1 LYHEIANAFQGG
13 KTQMTNNC
21 SAKLLLTALLV
32 AVCFYGCQ
40 KKATDDDA
48 IRAAINKHLLAIG
61 TLNLQAMEM
70 DVTQVAVQ
78 DDRATAQV
86 TFRPKTGAPAG
97 AAMQVAYQLEKR
109 EGNWNVMKSA
119 AAGGMIEHPA
129 PGTNPHG
136 PAQGAVHSS
145 LPNFQEML
153 GSPNP
158 DATTT
163 LPPGHPPVAQSSQPQ
178 SSQPQTSQPQSS
190 QPQRPQP

>member
-1 LYHEIANAFQGG
+1 MKSPKQFRVE

-78 DDRATAQV
+78 DDHATAQV

-109 EGNWNVMKSA
+109 EGNWNVMKTA

-136 PAQGAVHSS
+136 PAQGTVHSS

-158 DATTT
+158 DATT
-163 LPPGHPPVAQSSQPQ
+163 LPPGHPPVGQASP
-178 SSQPQTSQPQSS
+178 PQTSQPQSS
-190 QPQRPQP
+190 QPQSSQPQRP

>member
-1 LYHEIANAFQGG
+1 LYHEIANAIQGG
-13 KTQMTNNC
+13 KTPMTNNC
-21 SAKLLLTALLV
+21 SAKLLLTALLL

-78 DDRATAQV
+78 DDHATAQV

-109 EGNWNVMKSA
+109 EGNWNVMKTA

-158 DATTT
+158 DATT

-178 SSQPQTSQPQSS
+178 ASQPQSS

>member
-1 LYHEIANAFQGG
+1 M
-13 KTQMTNNC
+13 QMTNNR
-21 SAKLLLTALLV
+21 SAKLLLSALLL

-40 KKATDDDA
+40 KKVTDDDA

-78 DDRATAQV
+78 DDHATAQV

-97 AAMQVAYQLEKR
+97 AAMQVAYQLERR
-109 EGNWNVMKSA
+109 EGNWNVMKTA
-119 AAGGMIEHPA
+119 AAGGMIEHPGS
-129 PGTNPHG
+129 GTNPHG
-136 PAQGAVHSS
+136 PAQGAVHNS

-158 DATTT
+158 DATST
-163 LPPGHPPVAQSSQPQ
+163 LPPGHPPVAK

-190 QPQRPQP
+190 QP

>member
-1 LYHEIANAFQGG
+1 MKSVTQFRGE
-13 KTQMTNNC
+13 KTQMTNKC
-21 SAKLLLTALLV
+21 FEKLLITALLF

-40 KKATDDDA
+40 KKATDEDA

-78 DDRATAQV
+78 DEHATAQV

-109 EGNWNVMKSA
+109 EGNWNVMKTA

-163 LPPGHPPVAQSSQPQ
+163 LPPGHPAVAQSSQPHTSQPQSSQPQ
-178 SSQPQTSQPQSS
+178 SSQPP
-190 QPQRPQP
+190 RPQP